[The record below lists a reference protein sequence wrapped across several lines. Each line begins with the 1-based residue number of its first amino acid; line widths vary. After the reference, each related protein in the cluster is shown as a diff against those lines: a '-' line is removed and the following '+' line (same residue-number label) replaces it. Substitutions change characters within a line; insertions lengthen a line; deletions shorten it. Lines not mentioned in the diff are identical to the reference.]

1 MNEEKEAQS
10 TIGQEI
16 EQEMPAVT
24 LRGLTI
30 FPDMIIHFDLSRP
43 KSVLA
48 IEEAMLGSQRLFVVT
63 QLDPSES
70 EPDFDNLYTVGTIVM
85 VKQVTKL
92 PNQMVRILVEGISR
106 AKLLSMQ
113 DEDGFLTATV
123 SPVETALDKSD
134 EN

>member
-70 EPDFDNLYTVGTIVM
+70 EPDFDNLYTVGTIV
-85 VKQVTKL
+85 KIRLAFT
-92 PNQMVRILVEGISR
+92 RI
-106 AKLLSMQ
+106 
-113 DEDGFLTATV
+113 
-123 SPVETALDKSD
+123 
-134 EN
+134 